1 MNDKVNKI
9 YDQYLKRDFVFGDD
23 NLNPKREISYEKK
36 INLIERFD
44 EIEKE
49 VVARVEE
56 LINDNA
62 FIDNSGPELE
72 KLRMRGKSASLK
84 APELK
89 DILGGMFPEVLNGA
103 NPNLTKLLNSLIP
116 LASNDDM
123 PNNPAVADTIC
134 GTGFTY
140 KYLSEVEVEDA
151 DEDLLENDDTA
162 AKMIEMSLPSNQG
175 RPNGSSGN
183 TDTGTDYS
191 NYLANQGLG
200 PNTGKT
206 IKITGG
212 QGENSDGCT
221 KLNFSILKV
230 YYIILLIISLVNM
243 LLNII
248 FTILELVTQ
257 IIAFA
262 GTCWN
267 DPPAIAR
274 IVELI
279 VNKVISLV
287 MMILNQ
293 LLQLMWDS
301 MNLQCLSDAAKE
313 TLKQIRSL
321 QTGFVGFMQGFD
333 RNKFAFSKLIEEA
346 SDVVGDGSEG
356 TTDTGSD
363 SDDSGS
369 EDPALAKAEQENSA
383 AKAASDARNRLE
395 GGNGVEGDTVTA
407 ITEIT
412 PPNSNTPPE
421 GKDTSNNDSDTK

>member
-23 NLNPKREISYEKK
+23 NLNPKREISYDKK
-36 INLIERFD
+36 INLIEKFD
-44 EIEKE
+44 EIERE

-72 KLRMRGKSASLK
+72 KLRERGKSATLK

-116 LASNDDM
+116 LANNDDM

-140 KYLSEVEVEDA
+140 KYLSEIEVEDA
-151 DEDLLENDDTA
+151 DEDLLENDETA
-162 AKMIEMSLPSNQG
+162 SRMLEMSLQQKKDQLDEPSNE
-175 RPNGSSGN
+175 
-183 TDTGTDYS
+183 TDYS

-206 IKITGG
+206 IKINKDEGG
-212 QGENSDGCT
+212 NGDGCT

-230 YYIILLIISLVNM
+230 YYIILLIISFVNM

-301 MNLQCLSDAAKE
+301 MNLQCLSDSAKE

-346 SDVVGDGSEG
+346 SDVIGDGSEG
-356 TTDTGSD
+356 TTDSGSD
-363 SDDSGS
+363 SGDSGS
-369 EDPALAKAEQENSA
+369 EDPAKAKAEQEDSA
-383 AKAASDARNRLE
+383 AKAASDARNELE
-395 GGNGVEGDTVTA
+395 GGNGVEGETVTA

>member
-36 INLIERFD
+36 INLIEKFD

-72 KLRMRGKSASLK
+72 KLRERGKSASLK

-123 PNNPAVADTIC
+123 PNNLAVADTIC

-140 KYLSEVEVEDA
+140 KYLSEIEVEDA
-151 DEDLLENDDTA
+151 DEDLLENNDTA
-162 AKMIEMSLPSNQG
+162 AKIIEESLRQKKDHLNEPTN
-175 RPNGSSGN
+175 
-183 TDTGTDYS
+183 DTDYS

-206 IKITGG
+206 VKPPEDEGG
-212 QGENSDGCT
+212 NGDGCT

-243 LLNII
+243 ILNII

-346 SDVVGDGSEG
+346 SDIVGDGSEG
-356 TTDTGSD
+356 TTDSGSD

-369 EDPALAKAEQENSA
+369 EDPAKVKAEQEDSA
-383 AKAASDARNRLE
+383 AKAASDARNELE